1 MMKKF
6 LKLFTILLFVFTAIL
21 VAGCDGTKQQGVT
34 DEEILVGNTAATSGA
49 YAAVGVPFN
58 DAMQA
63 VFKEINDK
71 GGIDGRKIKFITYND
86 EFDASKGI
94 TYTERLVE
102 EDKIFALVGHFG
114 TPTVGATVDYI
125 QEIGIPM
132 VYAATGIN
140 DLYFE
145 ESPMNPVLAVQPIY
159 KTDGRLM
166 AARAVKEKVYGEAK
180 DAALPENAKIGVIY
194 TNDDAGKSIKEGIE
208 DQLKDLNLNN
218 NAIYE
223 QVSDNYSS
231 AINKFKD
238 QNVSVVIIA
247 ANQIPF
253 SGILTQMADSELE
266 VPVFSS
272 YVNADV
278 TAVPER
284 VKDGTVDIDIYVNA
298 WVDVFS
304 TKGAADVQGFMA
316 TINNSDLSDEKKA
329 QYLTNSF
336 AIAGYIAARVFVE
349 GLERV
354 AEKGE
359 ELTWENYIKAMESK
373 IIEIPM
379 GGTVDFTG
387 GKRWGIDS
395 MSLLK
400 YTPAAGEVAESFA
413 KVREIEK
420 LDDILKK

>member
-1 MMKKF
+1 MRKH
-6 LKLFTILLFVFTAIL
+6 LKLFTILLLTLTLFIMV
-21 VAGCDGTKQQGVT
+21 GCGGNKQQGVT
-34 DEEILVGNTAATSGA
+34 KTEILVGNTAATSGG
-49 YAAVGVPFN
+49 YAQIGVPFN
-58 DAMQA
+58 DAMLA
-63 VFKEINDK
+63 VFKEINDA

-94 TYTERLVE
+94 TYTEKLVE

-114 TPTVGATVDYI
+114 TPTVGATLDYI
-125 QEIGIPM
+125 QEKGIPM

-140 DLYFE
+140 GLYFE
-145 ESPMNPVLAVQPIY
+145 KSEGNPILAVQPIY

-166 AARAVKEKVYGEAK
+166 AARAVKEKVYGANK
-180 DAALPENAKIGVIY
+180 DAALPANAKIGVIY
-194 TNDDAGKSIKEGIE
+194 TNDDAGKSIKEGVE
-208 DQLKDLNLNN
+208 DQLKALNLNN

-231 AINKFKD
+231 AINKFKTE
-238 QNVSVVIIA
+238 NVSVVIIA

-253 SGILTQMADSELE
+253 AGILTQMADSELY

-284 VKDGTVDIDIYVNA
+284 IKDGTAPIDIYVNA

-304 TKGAADVQGFMA
+304 TKGAQDVQDFVA
-316 TINNSDLSDEKKA
+316 TINNSDLSQEKKT

-349 GLERV
+349 GLKRV

-359 ELTWENYIKAMESK
+359 ELTWENYIKAMESAP
-373 IIEIPM
+373 IDIPM

-387 GKRWGIDS
+387 GKRWGIAS

-400 YTPAAGEVAESFA
+400 YTPASGQIPESFA
-413 KVREIEK
+413 KVREIETIE
-420 LDDILKK
+420 DILKK

>member
-1 MMKKF
+1 MKKF

>member
-1 MMKKF
+1 MKKF

-304 TKGAADVQGFMA
+304 TKGAADVQRFMA